1 MKHQQL
7 TRKVGD
13 SRTLSII
20 EKEAMAPYTH
30 IRLALGAAP
39 DGRIR
44 FKSLEFANIDRL
56 APVNGLI
63 PSQALRFGDLYFVA
77 NHLGQLRLSEENAA
91 PPYILI
97 LDHGPA
103 QVGGTI
109 VDFGALGCTIDAYL
123 EATLEPKLSR
133 CMFYVL
139 ANDFAQLS
147 EGRPLPPEAKF

>member
-39 DGRIR
+39 GGCIR
-44 FKSLEFANIDRL
+44 FRSLEFANIDRSV
-56 APVNGLI
+56 PVNGLI

-77 NHLGQLRLSEENAA
+77 DRLGQL
-91 PPYILI
+91 
-97 LDHGPA
+97 
-103 QVGGTI
+103 
-109 VDFGALGCTIDAYL
+109 
-123 EATLEPKLSR
+123 
-133 CMFYVL
+133 
-139 ANDFAQLS
+139 
-147 EGRPLPPEAKF
+147 